1 MNRCISTVILSSSLL
16 LFCCESDTFITNL
29 ENTSLKTEE
38 VTATKF
44 KFKSYQTPPSVG
56 GLPFI
61 YAGNKDGYDASK
73 TLVEFESHEIL
84 RWANFQI
91 DSGHFQFTLDTNYT
105 IDTDLESSFTLGYFR
120 SDSNYTELISN
131 YSNVGWIND
140 DYPKLSSSVIT
151 DSSGLKHLL
160 FMVDSTTIQSLADTT
175 DGSWLYILES
185 TQINKNMLRFYSS
198 NSLVNKPLFRAFI
211 HEDTSSSDTS
221 NSLDSTRIFEAL
233 SDVTLFVPPALSSDW
248 FDSSFSYI
256 GVASGLITIVK
267 PDLSILD
274 IPKEASIARAKL
286 ILQVDRESSYH
297 SNLDSLLFQAYAM
310 EDNVLD
316 WSWGEVLNE
325 DSYSHHTGTIARS
338 LSSSLIDE
346 SILKIDVTE
355 ILQSIISERE
365 ADEKIVADLGLKLK
379 IINSKTIFDYIA
391 IKKDSSGLDQPKLE
405 VLFEIP

>member
-185 TQINKNMLRFYSS
+185 TQINKNMLRF
-198 NSLVNKPLFRAFI
+198 
-211 HEDTSSSDTS
+211 
-221 NSLDSTRIFEAL
+221 
-233 SDVTLFVPPALSSDW
+233 
-248 FDSSFSYI
+248 
-256 GVASGLITIVK
+256 
-267 PDLSILD
+267 
-274 IPKEASIARAKL
+274 
-286 ILQVDRESSYH
+286 
-297 SNLDSLLFQAYAM
+297 
-310 EDNVLD
+310 
-316 WSWGEVLNE
+316 
-325 DSYSHHTGTIARS
+325 
-338 LSSSLIDE
+338 
-346 SILKIDVTE
+346 
-355 ILQSIISERE
+355 
-365 ADEKIVADLGLKLK
+365 
-379 IINSKTIFDYIA
+379 
-391 IKKDSSGLDQPKLE
+391 
-405 VLFEIP
+405 

>member
-1 MNRCISTVILSSSLL
+1 
-16 LFCCESDTFITNL
+16 
-29 ENTSLKTEE
+29 
-38 VTATKF
+38 
-44 KFKSYQTPPSVG
+44 
-56 GLPFI
+56 
-61 YAGNKDGYDASK
+61 
-73 TLVEFESHEIL
+73 
-84 RWANFQI
+84 
-91 DSGHFQFTLDTNYT
+91 
-105 IDTDLESSFTLGYFR
+105 
-120 SDSNYTELISN
+120 
-131 YSNVGWIND
+131 
-140 DYPKLSSSVIT
+140 
-151 DSSGLKHLL
+151 
-160 FMVDSTTIQSLADTT
+160 
-175 DGSWLYILES
+175 
-185 TQINKNMLRFYSS
+185 MLNSS

-310 EDNVLD
+310 EDTVLD

-338 LSSSLIDE
+338 L
-346 SILKIDVTE
+346 
-355 ILQSIISERE
+355 
-365 ADEKIVADLGLKLK
+365 
-379 IINSKTIFDYIA
+379 INY
-391 IKKDSSGLDQPKLE
+391 
-405 VLFEIP
+405 

>member
-1 MNRCISTVILSSSLL
+1 MNRCINTVILSSFLL
-16 LFCCESDTFITNL
+16 LLCCESDTFITNL
-29 ENTSLKTEE
+29 ENTSLKTQE
-38 VTATKF
+38 ATSTNF
-44 KFKSYQTPPSVG
+44 KFKSYQIPPSVG
-56 GLPFI
+56 GLQFI
-61 YAGNKDGYDASK
+61 YLGNKEGYEASR

-84 RWANFQI
+84 RWANFQV

-105 IDTDLESSFTLGYFR
+105 MDNDIESSFTLGYFR
-120 SDSNYTELISN
+120 RDSNYAESISN

-140 DYPKLSSSVIT
+140 GYPKLSSSVIT
-151 DSSGLKHLL
+151 DSSGLKHLF
-160 FMVDSTTIQSLADTT
+160 FMADSTIVQNLADTT

-185 TQINKNMLRFYSS
+185 TQINNNMLRFYSS
-198 NSLVNKPLFRAFI
+198 NSPVNKPLFRAFM
-211 HEDTSSSDTS
+211 HQDTSSSDTS

-233 SDVTLFVPPALSSDW
+233 SDVTLFVPPALSSDS

-256 GVASGLITIVK
+256 GVASGLATIVK
-267 PDLSILD
+267 PDLFMLD

-286 ILQVDRESSYH
+286 ILQVDRQSSYH

-310 EDNVLD
+310 EDTILD
-316 WSWGEVLNE
+316 WSWGEILKE

-338 LSSSLIDE
+338 LSSSPIE
-346 SILKIDVTE
+346 SILKLDVTE

-365 ADEKIVADLGLKLK
+365 SDEKIVADLGLKLK

-391 IKKDSSGLDQPKLE
+391 IKQDSSGLGQPKLE

>member
-1 MNRCISTVILSSSLL
+1 MNRCINTVILSSFLL
-16 LFCCESDTFITNL
+16 LLCCESDTFITNL
-29 ENTSLKTEE
+29 ENTSLKTQE
-38 VTATKF
+38 ATSTNF
-44 KFKSYQTPPSVG
+44 KFKSYQIPPSVG
-56 GLPFI
+56 GLQFI
-61 YAGNKDGYDASK
+61 YLGNKEGYEASR

-84 RWANFQI
+84 RWANFQV

-105 IDTDLESSFTLGYFR
+105 MDNDIESSFTLGYFR
-120 SDSNYTELISN
+120 RDSNYAESISN

-140 DYPKLSSSVIT
+140 GYPKLSSSVIT
-151 DSSGLKHLL
+151 DSSGLKHLF
-160 FMVDSTTIQSLADTT
+160 FMADSTIVQNLADTT

-185 TQINKNMLRFYSS
+185 TQINNNMLRFYSS
-198 NSLVNKPLFRAFI
+198 NSPVNKPLFRAFM
-211 HEDTSSSDTS
+211 HQDTSSSDTS

-233 SDVTLFVPPALSSDW
+233 SDVTLFVPPSLSSDS

-256 GVASGLITIVK
+256 GVASGLATIVK
-267 PDLSILD
+267 PDLFILD

-286 ILQVDRESSYH
+286 ILQVDRQSSYH

-310 EDNVLD
+310 EDTILD
-316 WSWGEVLNE
+316 WSWGEILKE

-338 LSSSLIDE
+338 LSSSPIE
-346 SILKIDVTE
+346 SILKLDVTE

-379 IINSKTIFDYIA
+379 IVSSKTIFDYIA
-391 IKKDSSGLDQPKLE
+391 IKQDSSGLGQPKLE

>member
-1 MNRCISTVILSSSLL
+1 MNRCINTVILSSFLL
-16 LFCCESDTFITNL
+16 LLCCESDTFITNL
-29 ENTSLKTEE
+29 ENTSLKTQE
-38 VTATKF
+38 ATSTNF
-44 KFKSYQTPPSVG
+44 KFKSYQIPPSVG
-56 GLPFI
+56 GLQFI
-61 YAGNKDGYDASK
+61 YLGNKEGYEASR

-84 RWANFQI
+84 RWANFQV

-105 IDTDLESSFTLGYFR
+105 MDNDIESSFTLGYFR
-120 SDSNYTELISN
+120 RDSNYAESISN

-140 DYPKLSSSVIT
+140 GYPKLSSSVIT
-151 DSSGLKHLL
+151 DSSGLKHLF
-160 FMVDSTTIQSLADTT
+160 FMADSTIVQNLADTT

-185 TQINKNMLRFYSS
+185 TQINNNMLRFYSS
-198 NSLVNKPLFRAFI
+198 NSPVNKPLFRAFM
-211 HEDTSSSDTS
+211 HQDTSSSDTS

-233 SDVTLFVPPALSSDW
+233 SDVTLFVPPILSSDS

-256 GVASGLITIVK
+256 GVASGLATIVK
-267 PDLSILD
+267 PDLFILD

-286 ILQVDRESSYH
+286 ILQVDRQSSYH

-310 EDNVLD
+310 EDTILD
-316 WSWGEVLNE
+316 WSWGEILKE

-338 LSSSLIDE
+338 LSSSPIE
-346 SILKIDVTE
+346 SILKLDVTE

-365 ADEKIVADLGLKLK
+365 SDEKIVADLGLKLK

-391 IKKDSSGLDQPKLE
+391 IKQDSSGLGQPKLE